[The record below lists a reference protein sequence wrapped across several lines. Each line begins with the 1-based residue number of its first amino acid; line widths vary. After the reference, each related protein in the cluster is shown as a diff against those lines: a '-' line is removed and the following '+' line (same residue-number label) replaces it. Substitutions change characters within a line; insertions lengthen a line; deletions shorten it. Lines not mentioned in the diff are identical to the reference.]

1 MRVEI
6 ENGKLVAAINFMYD
20 LKLTRKHSRFRRHFI
35 EKMSERLKRVEE
47 DRKTLAKEHSH
58 KDEKGEA
65 IVKDGQ
71 FDIKDMVAFSSDMK
85 ELNTEKLVIEGGDNR
100 EMIRTIKHV
109 LKKFENVEYE
119 AQASEVYDYL
129 CEQFG
134 VDEEEEQENEKG
146 AKE

>member
-6 ENGKLVAAINFMYD
+6 ENGKLVTAINFMYE

-35 EKMSERLKRVEE
+35 NLMNESLKVVED
-47 DRKTLAKEHSH
+47 DRKELLEEHSH

-71 FDIKDMVAFSSDMK
+71 YDVKDMEALSNDLK

-109 LKKFENVEYE
+109 LKKVEDEEYE
-119 AQASEVYDYL
+119 AQASEIYDYL
-129 CEQFG
+129 CEQFR
-134 VDEEEEQENEKG
+134 VDEEDEKG
-146 AKE
+146 AEE

>member
-1 MRVEI
+1 MKVEI

-35 EKMSERLKRVEE
+35 DKMSERLKRVDE

-71 FDIKDMVAFSSDMK
+71 FVIKDMVAFSNDLK
-85 ELNTEKLVIEGGDNR
+85 ELNSEKIVIEGGDNR

-109 LKKFENVEYE
+109 LKKFEDVEYE
-119 AQASEVYDYL
+119 AQASEIYDYL

-134 VDEEEEQENEKG
+134 VDEEEENEKG
-146 AKE
+146 AEE

>member
-6 ENGKLVAAINFMYD
+6 ENGKLVTAINFMYE

-35 EKMSERLKRVEE
+35 NLMNESLKVVED
-47 DRKTLAKEHSH
+47 DRKELIKEHSH

-71 FDIKDMVAFSSDMK
+71 YDVKDMDALSNDLK
-85 ELNTEKLVIEGGDNR
+85 ELNAEKLVIEGGDNR

-109 LKKFENVEYE
+109 LKKFEDEEYE
-119 AQASEVYDYL
+119 ALASEIYDYL
-129 CEQFG
+129 CEQFS
-134 VDEEEEQENEKG
+134 VDVEDEKGEEE
-146 AKE
+146 

>member
-1 MRVEI
+1 M
-6 ENGKLVAAINFMYD
+6 
-20 LKLTRKHSRFRRHFI
+20 T
-35 EKMSERLKRVEE
+35 ERLKTVEE
-47 DRKTLAKEHSH
+47 DRKELAKEHSH

-71 FDIKDMVAFSSDMK
+71 FDIKDMVAFTNDLK

-109 LKKFENVEYE
+109 LKKFEDVEYE
-119 AQASEVYDYL
+119 GQDSDIYDYL

-134 VDEEEEQENEKG
+134 VDEEEKG
-146 AKE
+146 DEE

>member
-1 MRVEI
+1 MKVEI

-20 LKLTRKHSRFRRHFI
+20 LKLARKHSRFRRHFI
-35 EKMSERLKRVEE
+35 NKMTERLKTVEE
-47 DRKTLAKEHSH
+47 DRKELVKEHSH
-58 KDEKGEA
+58 KDAKGEA

-71 FDIKDMVAFSSDMK
+71 FDIKDMVAFTNDLK

-109 LKKFENVEYE
+109 LKKFEDVEYE
-119 AQASEVYDYL
+119 GQDSDIYDYL

-134 VDEEEEQENEKG
+134 VDEEEKG
-146 AKE
+146 DEE

>member
-20 LKLTRKHSRFRRHFI
+20 LKLARKHSRFRRHFI
-35 EKMSERLKRVEE
+35 TLMNNRLKVVEE
-47 DRKTLAKEHSH
+47 DRKELLKEHSH
-58 KDEKGEA
+58 KDSKGEA

-71 FDIKDMVAFSSDMK
+71 YDVRDMVAFSNDLK
-85 ELNTEKLVIEGGDNR
+85 ELHSEKMVIEGGDNR

-109 LKKFENVEYE
+109 LKKFEDVEYE
-119 AQASEVYDYL
+119 AQASDIYDYL

-134 VDEEEEQENEKG
+134 VDEDEEEEKG
-146 AKE
+146 AEE